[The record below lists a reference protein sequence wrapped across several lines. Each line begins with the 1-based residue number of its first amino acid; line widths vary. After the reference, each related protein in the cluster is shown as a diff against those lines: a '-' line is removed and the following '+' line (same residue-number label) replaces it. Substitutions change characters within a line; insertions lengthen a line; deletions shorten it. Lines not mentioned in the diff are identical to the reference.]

1 MLIPNPLLNNIY
13 LKTLSELSESELGSI
28 KPYIELLNIYD
39 IDKVSPSFLPWLA
52 MQWRVV
58 VWDSSLSIKRQREV
72 VKNALLL
79 FKFRGTPWAVEQ
91 AMQIS
96 NYKTKLIEWH
106 QKQPNGKRGTF
117 EIIVRPTSDQGI
129 NQRTYKQIISS
140 VETHKRASQHWTM
153 LYISGLAGNNK
164 GACLFHNCKKT
175 ILKGELMPNP
185 KSKYYPV
192 LTKQGAELIT
202 KAYQKQ
208 KVINITHMALGDA
221 NGEYIKPNADFTK
234 LENQFALEPLD
245 RGINKDFMIG
255 GGINATQK
263 HQGKWIHEV
272 GLVDIDGNLI
282 VYGAYPPSLIPKKED
297 SVVNQILIDCH
308 MKLTNSKA
316 VRILVDPNIAT
327 VTKTELRIETPIG
340 SVQSYLGK
348 KLPFGWI
355 WFAKA
360 SFDEK
365 IFSEL
370 FDVLGT
376 NQLPSAENR
385 VFRGASAEMPL
396 GTIEEDAVKSHE
408 IDVVINDANLG
419 TKTSSEFGHKHQ
431 TVVDEGYDGSTQA
444 HSPSSTEPMKR
455 AHDTN
460 GGGSYW
466 LSHAKEK
473 PSTTTPT
480 ISPTNKVNQNADTN
494 IGTHGHTATASY
506 KGASETRVKSLRI
519 NRIIRAIPSDN
530 KIKLK
535 YSQTFISYFDEKDKF
550 FIATREYTKITAI
563 VGGKEKLAVSLPPF
577 ATEILYTQ
585 SDAGKTGVYDEKTK
599 TWNEIKDKRKT
610 DYFNEFGEKFNLKSP
625 LDDFP
630 AWAIFQEP
638 PKTDQHKLL
647 KYNKPLSMWEAF
659 DDVYQR
665 DYFEEFGQKRIVTNK
680 YFRLKP
686 NETFQAPPKVE
697 AGKAVQLVAKKWQII
712 EDNRDSCAF
721 AKDNKKDSD
730 YIIQTLDPIPNTH
743 TLEERPSDWHSWD
756 YLKNIWHINPKDQA
770 KKMARENQ
778 EKLAKEQS
786 QNLIE
791 RLQSLEQELKTLKNN
806 SIKNQ

>member
-1 MLIPNPLLNNIY
+1 MQIITNQGEEYRAFCEANDLKMTLDQFVLAHIPNQNPSDEIDRDRGMPKESEIVYQTDVTRVGLLGKKGISYSLFLDSSIGDFVFNTIY
-13 LKTLSELSESELGSI
+13 LIAK
-28 KPYIELLNIYD
+28 
-39 IDKVSPSFLPWLA
+39 
-52 MQWRVV
+52 
-58 VWDSSLSIKRQREV
+58 
-72 VKNALLL
+72 
-79 FKFRGTPWAVEQ
+79 
-91 AMQIS
+91 
-96 NYKTKLIEWH
+96 
-106 QKQPNGKRGTF
+106 
-117 EIIVRPTSDQGI
+117 SDQGEI
-129 NQRTYKQIISS
+129 AHTIVTTPNTQKIKDKPEDGIVGDNITRNIA
-140 VETHKRASQHWTM
+140 VEIDGASQLTGIVVDAESWQWDFDQATTQI
-153 LYISGLAGNNK
+153 LGLNK
-164 GACLFHNCKKT
+164 IATDSEAAKGIDEIKT
-175 ILKGELMPNP
+175 INP
-185 KSKYYPV
+185 K
-192 LTKQGAELIT
+192 Q
-202 KAYQKQ
+202 
-208 KVINITHMALGDA
+208 
-221 NGEYIKPNADFTK
+221 
-234 LENQFALEPLD
+234 
-245 RGINKDFMIG
+245 
-255 GGINATQK
+255 
-263 HQGKWIHEV
+263 
-272 GLVDIDGNLI
+272 
-282 VYGAYPPSLIPKKED
+282 
-297 SVVNQILIDCH
+297 
-308 MKLTNSKA
+308 
-316 VRILVDPNIAT
+316 
-327 VTKTELRIETPIG
+327 LRDETPIG

-712 EDNRDSCAF
+712 DDNRDKCAF

-730 YIIQTLDPIPNTH
+730 YIIQTLDPIPNSH
-743 TLEERPSDWHSWD
+743 TLEERPSDWHTWD
-756 YLKNIWHINPKDQA
+756 YLKNIWSLSAKNKA
-770 KKMARENQ
+770 KKIARENK

-791 RLQSLEQELKTLKNN
+791 RLQSLEQELKT
-806 SIKNQ
+806 IKSSVVKV